1 MSKQGE
7 LTKPPVPNVSDATTI
22 SLRAHQPFFFS
33 FLFPFI
39 IHNGEKIRQ
48 LFRTRGDAAPVKKG
62 HENCKESIYCICFII
77 TVPLFFFYTGN
88 EMIIL
93 HVWEAD
99 RIRVFAWVRSKG
111 G

>member
-22 SLRAHQPFFFS
+22 SLRAHQPFFFLFYSPSS
-33 FLFPFI
+33 FTTEKKFVSFSVLEGTRLPSKRDTKIVRRVFI
-39 IHNGEKIRQ
+39 VFALLLQCH
-48 LFRTRGDAAPVKKG
+48 
-62 HENCKESIYCICFII
+62 
-77 TVPLFFFYTGN
+77 FFFYTGN